1 MIFDLIFALVA
12 LGALFTGFKNGLV
25 KTILRGVFFV
35 AGAIAAVY
43 FVIEKNQ
50 SGWLILAII
59 AGAYA
64 GAFLGTLVAKSLR
77 ITIIRGPLRFID
89 SLGGSLLEVTKY
101 VLLFY
106 VIGTIMLWAPW
117 ATGQNLIAESKV
129 YLQINKHAPGIL
141 ADVRRNIE
149 KALETNLRP

>member
-1 MIFDLIFALVA
+1 MIFDLIFVLVA

-64 GAFLGTLVAKSLR
+64 GAFLGTLIAKSLR
-77 ITIIRGPLRFID
+77 ITIIRGPLRLID
-89 SLGGSLLEVTKY
+89 SLGGALLEVTKY

-106 VIGTIMLWAPW
+106 VIGTILLWAPW
-117 ATGQNLIAESKV
+117 ASGQNQISESKV

>member
-1 MIFDLIFALVA
+1 M
-12 LGALFTGFKNGLV
+12 
-25 KTILRGVFFV
+25 KTFLRGVFFV
-35 AGAIAAVY
+35 VGAIAAVY

-64 GAFLGTLVAKSLR
+64 GAFFGTLIAKSLH

-89 SLGGSLLEVTKY
+89 SLGGALLEVTKY

-117 ATGQNLIAESKV
+117 ASGQNQISESKV

>member
-1 MIFDLIFALVA
+1 MIFDLIFLLVA

-77 ITIIRGPLRFID
+77 ITIIRGPLRLID
-89 SLGGSLLEVTKY
+89 SLGGALLEVTKY

-106 VIGTIMLWAPW
+106 VIGTILLWAPW
-117 ATGQNLIAESKV
+117 ASGQNQISESKV

>member
-77 ITIIRGPLRFID
+77 ITIIRGPLRLID
-89 SLGGSLLEVTKY
+89 SLGGALLEVTKY
-101 VLLFY
+101 VLFFY
-106 VIGTIMLWAPW
+106 VIGTILLWAPW
-117 ATGQNLIAESKV
+117 ATGQNQISESKV

>member
-89 SLGGSLLEVTKY
+89 SLGGALLEVTKY

-117 ATGQNLIAESKV
+117 TTGQNQISESKV

>member
-1 MIFDLIFALVA
+1 VA
-12 LGALFTGFKNGLV
+12 HPRHHCRC
-25 KTILRGVFFV
+25 ICR
-35 AGAIAAVY
+35 
-43 FVIEKNQ
+43 
-50 SGWLILAII
+50 
-59 AGAYA
+59 
-64 GAFLGTLVAKSLR
+64 AFLGTLIAKSLR

-89 SLGGSLLEVTKY
+89 SLGGALLEVTIY

-117 ATGQNLIAESKV
+117 ATGQNQIAESKV

>member
-64 GAFLGTLVAKSLR
+64 GAFLGTLIAKSLR

-89 SLGGSLLEVTKY
+89 SLGGALLEVTKY

-117 ATGQNLIAESKV
+117 ATGQNQISESKV

>member
-1 MIFDLIFALVA
+1 MRSDLATSV
-12 LGALFTGFKNGLV
+12 
-25 KTILRGVFFV
+25 
-35 AGAIAAVY
+35 
-43 FVIEKNQ
+43 
-50 SGWLILAII
+50 
-59 AGAYA
+59 
-64 GAFLGTLVAKSLR
+64 
-77 ITIIRGPLRFID
+77 PLRFID
-89 SLGGSLLEVTKY
+89 SLGGALLEITKY

-117 ATGQNLIAESKV
+117 ATGQNQIAESKV

>member
-64 GAFLGTLVAKSLR
+64 GAFFGTLVAKSLR
-77 ITIIRGPLRFID
+77 ITIIRGPI
-89 SLGGSLLEVTKY
+89 S
-101 VLLFY
+101 
-106 VIGTIMLWAPW
+106 
-117 ATGQNLIAESKV
+117 
-129 YLQINKHAPGIL
+129 
-141 ADVRRNIE
+141 
-149 KALETNLRP
+149 

>member
-89 SLGGSLLEVTKY
+89 SLGGALLEVTKY
-101 VLLFY
+101 ALLFY

-117 ATGQNLIAESKV
+117 ATGQNQISESKV

-149 KALETNLRP
+149 KAIEINLRP

>member
-77 ITIIRGPLRFID
+77 ITIIRGPLRLID
-89 SLGGSLLEVTKY
+89 SLGG
-101 VLLFY
+101 
-106 VIGTIMLWAPW
+106 A
-117 ATGQNLIAESKV
+117 
-129 YLQINKHAPGIL
+129 
-141 ADVRRNIE
+141 
-149 KALETNLRP
+149 

>member
-1 MIFDLIFALVA
+1 MIFDRIFALVA

-77 ITIIRGPLRFID
+77 ITIIRGPLRLID
-89 SLGGSLLEVTKY
+89 SLGGALLEVTKY

-117 ATGQNLIAESKV
+117 ATGQNQIAESKV

-141 ADVRRNIE
+141 ADMRRNIE

>member
-12 LGALFTGFKNGLV
+12 LGALVTGFKNGLV
-25 KTILRGVFFV
+25 KTILRGIFFV
-35 AGAIAAVY
+35 AGAVAAVY

-77 ITIIRGPLRFID
+77 ITIIRGPLRLID
-89 SLGGSLLEVTKY
+89 SLGGALLEVTKY
-101 VLLFY
+101 VILFY

-117 ATGQNLIAESKV
+117 STGQNQVAESTV
-129 YLQINKHAPGIL
+129 YLQINKHAPGVL
-141 ADVRRNIE
+141 AEVRRSIE

>member
-89 SLGGSLLEVTKY
+89 SLGGALLEITKY

-106 VIGTIMLWAPW
+106 VIGTILLWAPW
-117 ATGQNLIAESKV
+117 ASGQNQISESKV

-149 KALETNLRP
+149 KAIEINLRP

>member
-1 MIFDLIFALVA
+1 MIFDLIFVLVA

-64 GAFLGTLVAKSLR
+64 GAFLGTLIAKSLR
-77 ITIIRGPLRFID
+77 ITIIRGPLRLID
-89 SLGGSLLEVTKY
+89 SLGGALLEVTKY

-117 ATGQNLIAESKV
+117 ATGQNQIAESKV
-129 YLQINKHAPGIL
+129 YYKLINMHPESLPICAEIL
-141 ADVRRNIE
+141 
-149 KALETNLRP
+149 KKL

>member
-1 MIFDLIFALVA
+1 
-12 LGALFTGFKNGLV
+12 V

-64 GAFLGTLVAKSLR
+64 GAFLGTLFAKSLR
-77 ITIIRGPLRFID
+77 ITIIRGPLRLID
-89 SLGGSLLEVTKY
+89 SLGGALLEVTKY

-117 ATGQNLIAESKV
+117 ASGQNQISESKV